1 MVCNPYLTVL
11 TFLLENMSTKKF
23 FMISGDELFNFF
35 YISVA
40 RVLEIS
46 FMDCDRFVF
55 TKSFSNDEKRSF

>member
-23 FMISGDELFNFF
+23 FMISGDELFNIF

-46 FMDCDRFVF
+46 FMDFDRFVF